1 MNQGGEQFLCASQK
15 CADLVKSEAAITIH
29 IIDIQYFNLL
39 TFFLSISFPIDI
51 LDKYTVLEGGFMV
64 GEQFYH
70 TQHKWAC
77 VQFIAEVSLIA
88 NCKSAD
94 LKIALSIIA
103 DLASRE
109 NDKQE
114 DDIFYEVQ

>member
-1 MNQGGEQFLCASQK
+1 
-15 CADLVKSEAAITIH
+15 
-29 IIDIQYFNLL
+29 
-39 TFFLSISFPIDI
+39 
-51 LDKYTVLEGGFMV
+51 MV
-64 GEQFYH
+64 GERFNH

-88 NCKSAD
+88 NYKSAD

-103 DLASRE
+103 DVASRE
-109 NDKQE
+109 NDKEE